1 MLGNPATRYERGE
14 DSSHGRRVDRE
25 QLRRLTGLERG
36 RMNCNHPGVTIRQG
50 QTDPPGEPAAPAR
63 APELRADEDA
73 CVDERDARGSNELR
87 REIERLRAENERLR
101 SLLGMR
107 SPEPTR
113 SESSPLTPAWEPRLF
128 GDAQAPTLRQPVD
141 GRSSPEAKIAL
152 FRSLFAGRDDVYAA
166 RWENERSGKSGWSPA
181 VVGGWANARKPDREH
196 LPLGDGVVGVH
207 LTGHVHVGLYPL
219 LRDDTCQLL
228 ACDFDGPTWPLDA
241 VAYVDAARAAGI
253 PVALERSRSGE
264 GAHAWMFFSA
274 PVPASSARRV
284 GAYLLREAMTIRAE
298 LDLASYDRLF
308 PAQDF
313 LPTGSF
319 GNLIALPLQGVCR
332 RRGTT
337 VFLDTATLQPFED
350 QWAFLSSLGRSSPE
364 AITSLAESVRL
375 VAAGPDDR
383 TYREPHGRVAPK
395 PPATIVAES
404 GAMLTIDRIGMP
416 PALLAALKH
425 LASLHNP
432 AYYEKERLRL
442 STWRTPRF
450 LRCYGESL
458 DRLLLPR
465 GLREAADAVIAEA
478 GSRLV
483 VQDQRPTLTA
493 IDVRLLATLPPGQR
507 EALDVLCRHELGA
520 LVAPPGAGKTVLACG
535 VIARRAVPTLVIVD
549 RQPLVEQWRNRLAAH
564 LGIDRKRV
572 GIIGA
577 GRRRPGGVIDI
588 AMVQSLARRD
598 DLAELTAGYGF
609 IVVDECHH
617 VPATTFERAV
627 RQIAAPAWLGL
638 TATPYRR
645 DGLEGLITMYC
656 GPIRHRMGPSALEL
670 AAFERAL
677 VVHPT
682 EHAAMVPSGTDAAQA
697 AGSAI
702 QSVFRGIVE
711 DDDRTRQICADVAA
725 AVRAGRNCLALSQ
738 WTAHVARLV
747 EGLKALGL
755 EPLVLQG
762 GMGKKVRSLVMDELA
777 TVRPGGGVIL
787 VATGSFLGEGF
798 DCPPLDTLFLAFP
811 IAFRGRIVQYVG
823 RVLRPIDGKT
833 RVEVHD
839 YVDSRVPVLARMHAR
854 RLPAYASLGFDVRSK
869 QLGRR

>member
-1 MLGNPATRYERGE
+1 MASPE
-14 DSSHGRRVDRE
+14 
-25 QLRRLTGLERG
+25 
-36 RMNCNHPGVTIRQG
+36 
-50 QTDPPGEPAAPAR
+50 PAR
-63 APELRADEDA
+63 AVSVPL
-73 CVDERDARGSNELR
+73 GS
-87 REIERLRAENERLR
+87 A
-101 SLLGMR
+101 
-107 SPEPTR
+107 PATQ
-113 SESSPLTPAWEPRLF
+113 AWEPRLF
-128 GDAQAPTLRQPVD
+128 LDPQGPTHPQPVD
-141 GRSSPEAKIAL
+141 GRSPPDAKVAL
-152 FRSLFAGRDDVYAA
+152 FRSLFAGREDVYAA
-166 RWENERSGKSGWSPA
+166 RWESAQTGKAGWSPA

-196 LPLGDGVVGVH
+196 LPLGDGVIEAH
-207 LTGHVHVGLYPL
+207 LTGQVHVGLYPL
-219 LRDDTCQLL
+219 LRGDTCRLL

-253 PVALERSRSGE
+253 PAALERSRSGD
-264 GAHAWMFFSA
+264 GAHAWMFFSGG
-274 PVPASSARRV
+274 VPASAARRV
-284 GAYLLREAMTIRAE
+284 GAYLLREAMTVRAE

-319 GNLIALPLQGVCR
+319 GNLIALPLQGACR

-337 VFLDTATLQPFED
+337 VFLETATLQPFED
-350 QWAFLSSLGRSSPE
+350 QWALLSSLGRSSPE
-364 AITSLAESVRL
+364 AIASLAESVRL
-375 VAAGPDDR
+375 VAAGPDER
-383 TYREPHGRVAPK
+383 TYRKPHGREAPK
-395 PPATIVAES
+395 PPSTIPAEV
-404 GAMLTIDRIGMP
+404 GAMLSLNRIGMP

-432 AYYEKERLRL
+432 AYHEKERLRL

-450 LRCYGESL
+450 LRCYRESL

-465 GLREAADAVIAEA
+465 GLREAAEAAIAEA

-483 VQDQRPTLTA
+483 VRDHRPTLPR
-493 IDVRLLATLPPGQR
+493 IDVRLLANLPPGQR
-507 EALDVLCRHELGA
+507 EALDVLCRHELGV

-535 VIARRAVPTLVIVD
+535 LIARRAVPTLVIVD
-549 RQPLVEQWRNRLAAH
+549 RQPLVDQWRDRLSVH
-564 LGIDRKRV
+564 LGIDRNQI
-572 GIIGA
+572 GMIGA
-577 GRRRPGGVIDI
+577 GRRRPSGIIDI

-598 DLAELTAGYGF
+598 DLAELTAGYGL

-656 GPIRHRMGPSALEL
+656 GPIRHRMGPSALDS
-670 AAFERAL
+670 ADFERAL

-682 EHAAMVPSGTDAAQA
+682 EHAATAPSGTDGAQA

-702 QSVFRGIVE
+702 QSVFRGVVE
-711 DDDRTRQICADVAA
+711 DDDRTRQVCTDIAA

-738 WTAHVARLV
+738 WTGHVARLV
-747 EGLKALGL
+747 EGLKVLGL

-762 GMGKKVRSLVMDELA
+762 GLGKKVRSLVMDELA
-777 TVRPGGGVIL
+777 TARPGGGMIL

-811 IAFRGRIVQYVG
+811 IAFKGRIVQYVG
-823 RVLRPIDGKT
+823 RILRPIDGKT

-839 YVDSRVPVLARMHAR
+839 YVDVRVPVLARMHAR
-854 RLPAYASLGFDVRSK
+854 RLPAYASLGFDVRSRP
-869 QLGRR
+869 LGRR

>member
-1 MLGNPATRYERGE
+1 
-14 DSSHGRRVDRE
+14 
-25 QLRRLTGLERG
+25 
-36 RMNCNHPGVTIRQG
+36 
-50 QTDPPGEPAAPAR
+50 
-63 APELRADEDA
+63 
-73 CVDERDARGSNELR
+73 VDERDARGPNELR
-87 REIERLRAENERLR
+87 REIERLRAENQRLR
-101 SLLGMR
+101 SLLGME
-107 SPEPTR
+107 SPEPMR
-113 SESSPLTPAWEPRLF
+113 SESAPLTPAWEPRLF
-128 GDAQAPTLRQPVD
+128 RDAQAPALRQPVD
-141 GRSSPEAKIAL
+141 GRSSPDRKIEL
-152 FRSLFAGRDDVYAA
+152 FRSLFAGRQDVYAA
-166 RWENERSGKSGWSPA
+166 RWENGRTGKAGWSPA
-181 VVGGWANARKPDREH
+181 VAGGWANARKPDREH
-196 LPLGDGVVGVH
+196 LPLGDGVIEAH
-207 LTGHVHVGLYPL
+207 LTGQAHVGLYPL
-219 LRDDTCQLL
+219 LRGDTCWLL

-253 PVALERSRSGE
+253 PAALERSRSGD
-264 GAHAWMFFSA
+264 GAHAWMFFNA
-274 PVPASSARRV
+274 PVQASAARRV
-284 GAYLLREAMTIRAE
+284 GAYLLREAMTVRAE

-313 LPTGSF
+313 LPKGSF
-319 GNLIALPLQGVCR
+319 GNLIALPLQGACR

-337 VFLDTATLQPFED
+337 VFLDAATLQPFED

-364 AITSLAESVRL
+364 AISSLADSVRL
-375 VAAGPDDR
+375 VAAGPDEG
-383 TYREPHGRVAPK
+383 TYRRPRDREAPK
-395 PPATIVAES
+395 PPETIVAEA
-404 GAMLTIDRIGMP
+404 GALLSIDRIGMP

-465 GLREAADAVIAEA
+465 GLREAAEAIIAEA

-483 VQDQRPTLTA
+483 VHDQRPTLSP
-493 IDVRLLATLPPGQR
+493 IDVRLQATLPSGQR
-507 EALDVLCRHELGA
+507 EALEVLCRHELGV

-549 RQPLVEQWRNRLAAH
+549 RQPLVEQWQDRLSTH
-564 LGIDRKRV
+564 LGIDRRRV

-577 GRRRPGGVIDI
+577 GRRRPGGIIDI

-609 IVVDECHH
+609 IVDECHH

-627 RQIAAPAWLGL
+627 RQMAAPAWLGL

-656 GPIRHRMGPSALEL
+656 GPIRHRMGPSALES
-670 AAFERAL
+670 ADFERAL

-682 EHAAMVPSGTDAAQA
+682 EHAAVAPSGTDEVQA

-702 QSVFRGIVE
+702 QSVFRGVVE
-711 DDDRTRQICADVAA
+711 DDDRTRQICTDIAA

-738 WTAHVARLV
+738 WTGHVARLV

-755 EPLVLQG
+755 EPLVLRG
-762 GMGKKVRSLVMDELA
+762 GMGKKVRSLVMAELA
-777 TVRPGGGVIL
+777 TVRPGGGVLL

-811 IAFRGRIVQYVG
+811 LAFKGRVVQYVG

-839 YVDSRVPVLARMHAR
+839 YVDTRVPVLARMHAR
-854 RLPAYASLGFDVRSK
+854 RLPAYASLRFDVRSK
-869 QLGRR
+869 QRVGV

>member
-1 MLGNPATRYERGE
+1 MNSPA
-14 DSSHGRRVDRE
+14 S
-25 QLRRLTGLERG
+25 
-36 RMNCNHPGVTIRQG
+36 
-50 QTDPPGEPAAPAR
+50 AR
-63 APELRADEDA
+63 APELRADED
-73 CVDERDARGSNELR
+73 VPMDGRDARGPNELR
-87 REIERLRAENERLR
+87 WEIERLRAENERLR
-101 SLLGMR
+101 ALLGMESPER
-107 SPEPTR
+107 RSEPSSPEPAPPEQAR
-113 SESSPLTPAWEPRLF
+113 SESAPPESAPLTPAWEPRLF
-128 GDAQAPTLRQPVD
+128 GDGQAPALRQPVD

-152 FRSLFAGRDDVYAA
+152 FRSLFAGREDVYAA
-166 RWENERSGKSGWSPA
+166 RWQSERTGKAGWSPA
-181 VVGGWANARKPDREH
+181 VVGGWANARKPDREY
-196 LPLGDGVVGVH
+196 LPLTDSVVSAH
-207 LTGHVHVGLYPL
+207 LSGQAHVGLYPL
-219 LRDDTCQLL
+219 LRGDTCRLL
-228 ACDFDGPTWPLDA
+228 ACDFDGPTLPLDA
-241 VAYVDAARAAGI
+241 GAYADAARAAGV
-253 PVALERSRSGE
+253 PVALERSRSGD
-264 GAHAWMFFSA
+264 GAHSWIFFSG
-274 PVPASSARRV
+274 PVQASAARRV

-313 LPTGSF
+313 LPKGSF
-319 GNLIALPLQGVCR
+319 GNLIALPLQGACR

-337 VFLDTATLQPFED
+337 VFLDPATLQPFED

-364 AITSLAESVRL
+364 SIASLAESVRL
-375 VAAGPDDR
+375 VAAGPDQR
-383 TYREPHGRVAPK
+383 TYREPHGREAPK
-395 PPATIVAES
+395 PPETILAEA
-404 GAMLTIDRIGMP
+404 GAMLSIDRIGMP

-465 GLREAADAVIAEA
+465 GLREAAAAVIAEA

-483 VQDQRPTLTA
+483 VQERRPTLSP
-493 IDVRLLATLPPGQR
+493 IDVRLQATLPSGQR
-507 EALDVLCRHELGA
+507 EALEVLCRHETGV

-549 RQPLVEQWRNRLAAH
+549 RQPLVEQWQDRLSAH

-656 GPIRHRMGPSALEL
+656 GPIRHRMGPSAPESVD
-670 AAFERAL
+670 FERAL
-677 VVHPT
+677 MVHST
-682 EHAAMVPSGTDAAQA
+682 EHAAMAPLGADEAQA

-702 QSVFRGIVE
+702 QSVFRGVVE
-711 DDDRTRQICADVAA
+711 DDGRTRQICADIAA
-725 AVRAGRNCLALSQ
+725 AVRAGRNCLVLSQ
-738 WTAHVARLV
+738 WTGHVARLV

-755 EPLVLQG
+755 ESLVLQG
-762 GMGKKVRSLVMDELA
+762 GMGKKARSLVIAELA
-777 TVRPGGGVIL
+777 TVRPSGGVIL

-811 IAFRGRIVQYVG
+811 LAFKGRVVQYVG

-839 YVDSRVPVLARMHAR
+839 YVDIRVPVLARMHAR
-854 RLPAYASLGFDVRSK
+854 RLPAYASLGFDVRPR
-869 QLGRR
+869 QVGHR